1 MAWNPDVYNK
11 FKSERSQPFYDLL
24 SLVKTRQGLSVI
36 DMGCGTGELTRQLA
50 DYLPGGRVTGVDSS
64 AEMLH
69 KAAAYA
75 TPNLI
80 FAQASIEEIVK
91 GDTKYDL
98 VFSNAAL
105 QWVDDHRTLLPA
117 VINLLNS
124 NGQLAVQVPSNHHH
138 FTHATL
144 AEMAAEEPYAT
155 AFRDWN
161 RDIAVL
167 SPEDYARLF
176 FEQGGK
182 EITVYEKIYP
192 HVLKNAAAVFEWVSG
207 TAMLR
212 YTEGLPVEL
221 RDGFIKE
228 YKNRMLSKYR
238 NEEPVFYPFK
248 RILMSAVF

>member
-1 MAWNPDVYNK
+1 MAWNPEVYNQ
-11 FKSERSQPFYDLL
+11 FKNERSQPFYDLL
-24 SLVKTRQGLSVI
+24 SLVKIKEGLFVI
-36 DMGCGTGELTRQLA
+36 DLGCGTGELTRQLA
-50 DYLPGGRVTGVDSS
+50 DHLPGSRVTGVDSS
-64 AEMLH
+64 AEMLL
-69 KAAAYA
+69 KATAYE
-75 TPNLI
+75 TSTMV

-105 QWVDDHRTLLPA
+105 QWVDDHKLLLPA

-124 NGQLAVQVPSNHHH
+124 NGQLAVQLPSNHHH
-138 FTHATL
+138 FTHTTL
-144 AEMAAEEPYAT
+144 AEIAAEEPYQSALQGC
-155 AFRDWN
+155 N

-167 SPEDYARLF
+167 SPEAYARLF

-192 HVLKNAAAVFEWVSG
+192 HVLKNAAAIFEWVSG

-212 YTEGLPVEL
+212 YTERLPL
-221 RDGFIKE
+221 ALGNSFIDE
-228 YKNRMLSKYR
+228 YKNRLFLKYK
-238 NEEPVFYPFK
+238 NETPVFYPFK